1 MRLEPC
7 DSVVQATTATQIIVG
22 RPCILQGCL
31 LTPAAASCTV
41 ALYDPA
47 PTAFSPITQGIATTV
62 GATLRVVLQAAAAGG
77 TVTSDI
83 SAHGIAFNNGIIA
96 VVTGA
101 GAQATIVTATI

>member
-7 DSVVQATTATQIIVG
+7 TSVVLATTATSVVVG
-22 RPCILQGCL
+22 RNAILQGCL

-47 PTAFSPITQGIATTV
+47 PVPYELITAGVATTV

-77 TVTSDI
+77 TVSSDI
-83 SAHGIAFNNGIIA
+83 SAHGISFNNGIIA
-96 VVTGA
+96 IVTGA